1 MLHLILEMEFSVPF
15 AFLAADP
22 FTPTLLLLALLWA
35 GAKLGTEV

>member
-1 MLHLILEMEFSVPF
+1 MLHLILEMEFSVLF

-22 FTPTLLLLALLWA
+22 FTPTLLLALLWV